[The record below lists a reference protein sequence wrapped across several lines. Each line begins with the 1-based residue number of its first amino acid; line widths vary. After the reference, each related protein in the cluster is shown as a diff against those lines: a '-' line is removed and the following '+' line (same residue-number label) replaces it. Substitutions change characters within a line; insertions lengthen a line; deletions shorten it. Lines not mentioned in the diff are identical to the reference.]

1 MALDPDQFPRVL
13 TVYLELT
20 RYPILA
26 DRIRER
32 MRHELFQRGVI
43 LGEVFE
49 NEVLEK
55 ARESQVREGITDP
68 QAQESPD
75 VWQQRVW
82 ITRQQLT
89 DFYFAYNLPH
99 DLLEELVRQTLAD
112 RLPAEDVTLTFH
124 PELAPWDMLFAQG
137 EAYEAL
143 PPPERARMHHHL
155 EEIKVVLIKAMIS
168 DHLSYVGI
176 ARRWFEMSDLRAI
189 RARRYGRG
197 KIGGKAAG
205 MLLAE
210 KILRQSAP
218 PDVRLSLRLPASWFL
233 GADVFRQFVQ
243 MNGLVRFANQKYKDH
258 EAMLVD
264 YPEVRTLALGGEMPT
279 EIVEGM
285 RQILDQAAGA
295 PLIVRSSSLLEDSFG
310 TSFAGKYESHFC
322 PNQGA
327 PAENLAAL
335 LDAIRSIYA
344 SVYSPDV
351 LLYRRRMGLVDYDER
366 MAILIQQVQ
375 GRRQRGV
382 LLPDA
387 AGVAYSR
394 NAFRWNPQIRREDG
408 FARLVWGL
416 GTRAV
421 DQIGGDYA
429 RLIALSHP
437 ASRPEADP
445 ARIRRYSQHHVDVID
460 LAGNAFRTLPV
471 ADLLSAD
478 TPHLRYLAQR
488 FEEGTL
494 ADIVSLPLGL
504 EPEQLTLTFD
514 GLLRRTPFPALLRDA
529 LHTLERAYGVPV
541 DVEFVLQL
549 EGEDGASPAPYLH
562 LVQCRP
568 QNQADLIEVPA
579 PTEIS
584 EQDRLLTAQG
594 MMPDGQVSS
603 IRYLV
608 LIPPEAYAGLQAD
621 ADRRQLAQVI
631 GRLNRRLAG
640 ETFLLLGPGRWGST
654 HPDLGIPVTYADIYN
669 TRALIELS
677 ADATAPDP
685 SYGTHFFQDL
695 LEARIYPLAVALQD
709 PATYFSAEFFH
720 SAKNA
725 LASLLAEDASWS
737 RCVLVVDLEQ
747 TPGSRRASLA
757 LDGERGTAVLY
768 LTPPSG

>member
-26 DRIRER
+26 ERIRER
-32 MRHELFQRGVI
+32 MRHELFQRGI
-43 LGEVFE
+43 ISREIFETEVR
-49 NEVLEK
+49 EK
-55 ARESQVREGITDP
+55 ARESQAREGLTEP
-68 QAQESPD
+68 LAQESPD
-75 VWQQRVW
+75 VWDQRLW

-99 DLLEELVRQTLAD
+99 DLLEDLVRQTLAD
-112 RLPAEDVTLTFH
+112 RLPAEDVMLTFH

-143 PPPERARMHHHL
+143 PQPERSRMEHHL
-155 EEIKVVLIKAMIS
+155 QEIKVVLIKAMIS

-176 ARRWFEMSDLRAI
+176 ARRWFEMADLRAI
-189 RARRYGRG
+189 RARRFGRG

-264 YPEVRTLALGGEMPT
+264 SPEVRTLALAGEMPA

-285 RQILDQAAGA
+285 RQILDEAAGA

-322 PNQGA
+322 PNQGT
-327 PAENLAAL
+327 PSENLSAL
-335 LDAIRSIYA
+335 LNAIRSIYA

-351 LLYRRRMGLVDYDER
+351 LLYRRHMGLVDYDER

-375 GRRQRGV
+375 GRRQGGV

-394 NAFRWNPQIRREDG
+394 NAFRWNPQIRRRDG

-445 ARIRRYSQHHVDVID
+445 ARIRRYSQQHVDVID

-494 ADIVSLPLGL
+494 ADLVSLPLGL
-504 EPEQLTLTFD
+504 KPEQLTLTFD

-529 LHTLERAYGVPV
+529 LQTLEHAYGVPV

-549 EGEDGASPAPYLH
+549 EGEDDASPAPYLH

-568 QNQADLIEVPA
+568 QNQADPVAVPA
-579 PTEIS
+579 PAEIPDG
-584 EQDRLLTAQG
+584 DRLLVAQG
-594 MMPDGQVSS
+594 MMPDGQVNG

-608 LIPPEAYAGLQAD
+608 LIPPQAYAALPAE

-654 HPDLGIPVTYADIYN
+654 HPELGIPVTYADIYN
-669 TRALIELS
+669 TRALVELS
-677 ADATAPDP
+677 ADVAAPEP
-685 SYGTHFFQDL
+685 SYGTHFFHDL
-695 LEARIYPLAVALQD
+695 LEAQIYPLAAALQD
-709 PATYFSAEFFH
+709 PATHFGAEFFS
-720 SAKNA
+720 SAQNA
-725 LASLLAEDASWS
+725 LSSLLPDDASWARS
-737 RCVLVVDLEQ
+737 IQVIDLEQ
-747 TPGSRRASLA
+747 APGARRAALA
-757 LDGERGTAVLY
+757 LDGERGTAILY
-768 LTPPSG
+768 LSPTTS

>member
-43 LGEVFE
+43 ARETFE
-49 NEVLEK
+49 NEVQEK
-55 ARESQVREGITDP
+55 ARESQLREGLTDP
-68 QAQESPD
+68 LTQESPD
-75 VWQQRVW
+75 LWQQRVW

-99 DLLEELVRQTLAD
+99 DLLEDLVRQTLAD
-112 RLPAEDVTLTFH
+112 RLPAEDVMLTFH

-143 PPPERARMHHHL
+143 PPPERARMQHHL

-176 ARRWFEMSDLRAI
+176 ARRWFEIADLQAI
-189 RARRYGRG
+189 RARRFGRG

-205 MLLAE
+205 MILAE

-218 PDVRLSLRLPASWFL
+218 PDVRLSLRLPPSSFI

-258 EAMLVD
+258 EAMLTD
-264 YPEVRTLALGGEMPT
+264 YPEVRALSLAGDMPAEVT
-279 EIVEGM
+279 DGL
-285 RQILDQAAGA
+285 RQILDEAAGA

-322 PNQGA
+322 PNQGSA
-327 PAENLAAL
+327 AENLSAL
-335 LDAIRSIYA
+335 LAAIRSIYA

-366 MAILIQQVQ
+366 MAVLIQQVQ
-375 GRRQRGV
+375 GRRRGGF

-394 NAFRWNPQIRREDG
+394 NQFRWNPQIRRQDG

-429 RLIALSHP
+429 RLVALSHP
-437 ASRPEADP
+437 GSRPEADP
-445 ARIRRYSQHHVDVID
+445 ARIRRYSQHSVDVID
-460 LAGNAFRTLPV
+460 LTTNAFRTLPV
-471 ADLLSAD
+471 RELLSAN
-478 TPHLRYLAQR
+478 TPHLRYLVQR
-488 FEEGTL
+488 HEDGSLTDL
-494 ADIVSLPLGL
+494 VSLPLNL
-504 EPEQLTLTFD
+504 DPDQLTLTFD

-529 LHTLERAYGVPV
+529 LRILEQAYGVPV
-541 DVEFVLQL
+541 DVEFVVSLDGE
-549 EGEDGASPAPYLH
+549 EGSSPTPYLH

-568 QNQADLIEVPA
+568 QNLQDAEAAPNLAEIPA
-579 PTEIS
+579 ER
-584 EQDRLLTAQG
+584 RLLTALG
-594 MMPDGQVSS
+594 MMPDGRVDR
-603 IRYLV
+603 IRYLI
-608 LIPPEAYAGLQAD
+608 LIPPQAYAALHGD
-621 ADRRQLAQVI
+621 AERRQLAQVI

-640 ETFLLLGPGRWGST
+640 EVFLLIGPGRWGST
-654 HPDLGIPVTYADIYN
+654 HPELGVPTTYADIYHA
-669 TRALIELS
+669 RALIELA

-695 LEARIYPLAVALQD
+695 LEARIYALAVALQD
-709 PATYFSAEFFH
+709 PATTFATEFF
-720 SAKNA
+720 AGCRNA
-725 LASLLAEDASWS
+725 LPDLLPDEAAWADH
-737 RCVLVVDLEQ
+737 LQVVDLDR
-747 TPGSRRASLA
+747 TPGAPRASLT
-757 LDGERGTAVLY
+757 LDGEHGTAILY
-768 LTPPSG
+768 LTDSIP

>member
-32 MRHELFQRGVI
+32 MRLELFQRGVI
-43 LGEVFE
+43 GRETFEDEVH
-49 NEVLEK
+49 EK
-55 ARESQVREGITDP
+55 ARQSQVREGLTDP
-68 QAQESPD
+68 LTQESPD
-75 VWQQRVW
+75 LWEQRLW

-99 DLLEELVRQTLAD
+99 ALLEELVRQTLAD
-112 RLPAEDVTLTFH
+112 RLPAQDVMLTFH

-143 PPPERARMHHHL
+143 PPPELARMQHHL

-176 ARRWFEMSDLRAI
+176 ARRWFEMADLRAI
-189 RARRYGRG
+189 RARRFGRG

-218 PDVRLSLRLPASWFL
+218 PDVRLNLRVPPSWFL

-243 MNGLVRFANQKYKDH
+243 LNDLVRFANQKYKDH
-258 EAMLVD
+258 EAMLAD
-264 YPEVRTLALGGEMPT
+264 YPEVRALALAGEVPS
-279 EIVEGM
+279 EIVDGL
-285 RQILDQAAGA
+285 RQILEQAAGA

-322 PNQGA
+322 ANQGT
-327 PAENLAAL
+327 PAGNLAAL
-335 LDAIRSIYA
+335 LDAVRSIYA

-366 MAILIQQVQ
+366 MAVLIQQVQ
-375 GRRQRGV
+375 GRRQRGF

-394 NAFRWNPQIRREDG
+394 NAIRWSPEIRRQDG
-408 FARLVWGL
+408 FARIVWGL

-421 DQIGGDYA
+421 DQIGGEYA
-429 RLIALSHP
+429 RLVALSHP
-437 ASRPEADP
+437 VSRPEPDP
-445 ARIRRYSQHHVDVID
+445 LRIRRYAQQNVDGID
-460 LAGNAFRTLPV
+460 LSANAFRTIPV
-471 ADLLSAD
+471 AELLTAE

-488 FEEGTL
+488 FEESSFS
-494 ADIVSLPLGL
+494 DIVSLPLDL
-504 EPEQLTLTFD
+504 APEQLTLTFD

-529 LHTLERAYGVPV
+529 LQALEHAYGVPV
-541 DVEFVLQL
+541 DIEFVLQL
-549 EGEDGASPAPYLH
+549 DGEEGTAPTPYLH
-562 LVQCRP
+562 LLQCRP
-568 QNQADLIEVPA
+568 QTQADSVAGFASGDIPE
-579 PTEIS
+579 ER
-584 EQDRLLTAQG
+584 RLLVAQG
-594 MMPDGQVSS
+594 MMPDGLVNG
-603 IRYLV
+603 IRYLI
-608 LIPPEAYAGLQAD
+608 LIPPQVYAALPGD
-621 ADRRQLAQVI
+621 AERRQLAQVI

-640 ETFLLLGPGRWGST
+640 EIFVFLGPGRWGST
-654 HPDLGIPVTYADIYN
+654 HPDLGIPVGYADIYHA
-669 TRALIELS
+669 RALIELT
-677 ADATAPDP
+677 ADAAATPP

-695 LEARIYPLAVALQD
+695 LEARIYPLGVALQD
-709 PATYFSAEFFH
+709 PATFFAAGLFDSAE
-720 SAKNA
+720 NA
-725 LASLLAEDASWS
+725 LPALLPQEQRWASCL
-737 RCVLVVDLEQ
+737 RVIDLERMAGA
-747 TPGSRRASLA
+747 PRASLVM
-757 LDGERGTAVLY
+757 DGERGSAILY
-768 LTPPSG
+768 LTPQPD

>member
-26 DRIRER
+26 ERIRER

-43 LGEVFE
+43 SREVFE
-49 NEVLEK
+49 NEVREK
-55 ARESQVREGITDP
+55 ARESQAREGLTDP
-68 QAQESPD
+68 LAQESPD
-75 VWQQRVW
+75 VWDQRLW

-99 DLLEELVRQTLAD
+99 DLLEGLVRQTLAD
-112 RLPAEDVTLTFH
+112 RMPAEDVLLTFH

-143 PPPERARMHHHL
+143 PQPERARLEHHL
-155 EEIKVVLIKAMIS
+155 HEIKVVLIKAMIS

-176 ARRWFEMSDLRAI
+176 ARRWFEMADLRAI
-189 RARRYGRG
+189 RARRFGRG

-258 EAMLVD
+258 EAMLAD
-264 YPEVRTLALGGEMPT
+264 YPEVRALALTGEVPA

-285 RQILDQAAGA
+285 RQILDQSAGA

-322 PNQGA
+322 PNQGRA
-327 PAENLAAL
+327 SENLSAL

-366 MAILIQQVQ
+366 MAVLIQQVQ
-375 GRRQRGV
+375 GRRQRGF

-394 NAFRWNPQIRREDG
+394 NAFRWSPQIRRQDG

-429 RLIALSHP
+429 RLVALSHP

-445 ARIRRYSQHHVDVID
+445 VRIRRYSQQQVDVID
-460 LAGNAFRTLPV
+460 LAANAFRTLPV
-471 ADLLSAD
+471 ADILSAD
-478 TPHLRYLAQR
+478 TPYLRYLAQR

-504 EPEQLTLTFD
+504 EPDQLTLTFD
-514 GLLRRTPFPALLRDA
+514 GLLRRTPFPVLLRDA
-529 LHTLERAYGVPV
+529 LQTLEHAYGVPV

-549 EGEDGASPAPYLH
+549 EGEDGTSPAPYLH

-568 QNQADLIEVPA
+568 QNQEDPVSVPA
-579 PTEIS
+579 PAEIPD
-584 EQDRLLTAQG
+584 EDRLLVAQG
-594 MMPDGQVSS
+594 MMPDGKVSG

-608 LIPPEAYAGLQAD
+608 LIPPQAYAALQPD
-621 ADRRQLAQVI
+621 ADRLRLAQVI

-640 ETFLLLGPGRWGST
+640 ETFMLLGPGRWGST
-654 HPDLGIPVTYADIYN
+654 HPELGIPVTYADIYN
-669 TRALIELS
+669 TRALVELS
-677 ADATAPDP
+677 ADVTAPEP
-685 SYGTHFFQDL
+685 SYGTHFFHDL

-709 PATYFSAEFFH
+709 PATHFGAEFFS
-720 SAKNA
+720 SADNA
-725 LASLLAEDASWS
+725 LSSLLPDDASWAGIIQ
-737 RCVLVVDLEQ
+737 VIDLEH
-747 TPGSRRASLA
+747 TSAARRASLA

-768 LTPPSG
+768 LPAAIP

>member
-32 MRHELFQRGVI
+32 MRRELFQRGVI
-43 LGEVFE
+43 NSEAFEDEVQ
-49 NEVLEK
+49 EK
-55 ARESQVREGITDP
+55 ARESQAREGLTDP
-68 QAQESPD
+68 LAQESPD
-75 VWQQRVW
+75 VWQQRLW

-99 DLLEELVRQTLAD
+99 DLLEELVRQTLSS

-143 PPPERARMHHHL
+143 PPPELARMQHHL
-155 EEIKVVLIKAMIS
+155 EEIKVVLIKAMVS

-176 ARRWFEMSDLRAI
+176 ARHWFDMADLRAI
-189 RARRYGRG
+189 RARRFGRG

-210 KILRQSAP
+210 KILRLSAP
-218 PDVRLSLRLPASWFL
+218 PDVRLSLRVPASWFL

-243 MNGLVRFANQKYKDH
+243 INGLVRFANQKYKTH

-264 YPEVRTLALGGEMPT
+264 YPEIRALALAGEVPG
-279 EIVEGM
+279 EIADGM
-285 RQILDQAAGA
+285 RQILDEAAGA

-322 PNQGA
+322 PNQGTH
-327 PAENLAAL
+327 AENLSAL
-335 LDAIRSIYA
+335 LDAVRSIYA

-366 MAILIQQVQ
+366 MAVLIQQVQ
-375 GRRQRGV
+375 GRRHSGF

-394 NAFRWNPQIRREDG
+394 NAFRWSPQIRRQDG

-429 RLIALSHP
+429 RLVALSHP
-437 ASRPEADP
+437 GSRPEADP
-445 ARIRRYSQHHVDVID
+445 ARIRRYSQHHVDGID
-460 LAGNAFRTLPV
+460 LAANAFRTLPV
-471 ADLLSAD
+471 AALLSAE

-488 FEEGTL
+488 FEEGNLT
-494 ADIVSLPLGL
+494 DMVSLPLGL
-504 EPEQLTLTFD
+504 QPEQVTLTFD

-529 LHTLERAYGVPV
+529 LQTLEKAYAVPV
-541 DVEFVLQL
+541 DVEFILHL
-549 EGEDGASPAPYLH
+549 EGEDGATPVPYVY

-568 QNQADLIEVPA
+568 QNQADQATGRPPA
-579 PTEIS
+579 EIS
-584 EQDRLLTAQG
+584 DEHRLLAAQG
-594 MMPDGQVSS
+594 LMPDGQVDE
-603 IRYLV
+603 IRYLI
-608 LIPPEAYAGLQAD
+608 LIDPEAYAALGD
-621 ADRRQLAQVI
+621 DGERRQLAQVI

-654 HPDLGIPVTYADIYN
+654 HPELGIPVTYADIYHA
-669 TRALIELS
+669 RALVEL
-677 ADATAPDP
+677 AVDATAPAP

-695 LEARIYPLAVALQD
+695 LEAHIYSLGVALQD
-709 PATYFSAEFFH
+709 PATFFALDFFAAAE
-720 SAKNA
+720 NA
-725 LASLLAEDASWS
+725 LPSLLPDDAAWTG
-737 RCVLVVDLEQ
+737 CIQVVDLELSS
-747 TPGSRRASLA
+747 PAGRASLA
-757 LDGERGTAVLY
+757 LDGERGLAVLY
-768 LTPPSG
+768 LSPPTT

>member
-32 MRHELFQRGVI
+32 MRQELFRRGVI
-43 LGEVFE
+43 GRETFE
-49 NEVLEK
+49 NEVQEK
-55 ARESQVREGITDP
+55 ARESQIREGLTDP
-68 QAQESPD
+68 LTQESPD
-75 VWQQRVW
+75 LWEQRLW

-99 DLLEELVRQTLAD
+99 ALLEELVRQTLAD
-112 RLPAEDVTLTFH
+112 RLPAQDVMLTFH

-143 PPPERARMHHHL
+143 PPPERARMQHHL

-176 ARRWFEMSDLRAI
+176 ARRWFEMADLSAI
-189 RARRYGRG
+189 RARRFGRG

-218 PDVRLSLRLPASWFL
+218 PDVRLSLRIPPSWFL

-243 MNGLVRFANQKYKDH
+243 MNDLVRFANQKYKDH
-258 EAMLVD
+258 EAMLAD
-264 YPEVRTLALGGEMPT
+264 YPEVRALALAGEVPS
-279 EIVEGM
+279 EIVEGL
-285 RQILDQAAGA
+285 RQILEQAAGA

-322 PNQGA
+322 ANQGSSTG
-327 PAENLAAL
+327 NLEAL
-335 LDAIRSIYA
+335 LDAVRSIYA

-366 MAILIQQVQ
+366 MAVLIQQVQ
-375 GRRQRGV
+375 GRRQRGF

-394 NAFRWNPQIRREDG
+394 NAMRWSPEIRRQDG

-429 RLIALSHP
+429 RLVALSHP
-437 ASRPEADP
+437 VSRPEPDP
-445 ARIRRYSQHHVDVID
+445 IRIRRYSQQNVDGID
-460 LAGNAFRTLPV
+460 LSANAFRTLPV
-471 ADLLSAD
+471 AELLTAE
-478 TPHLRYLAQR
+478 TPQLRYLAQC
-488 FEEGTL
+488 FEESSLT
-494 ADIVSLPLGL
+494 DIVSLPLDL
-504 EPEQLTLTFD
+504 KPEQLTLTFD

-529 LHTLERAYGVPV
+529 LHALERAYGVPV
-541 DVEFVLQL
+541 DIEFVLQL
-549 EGEDGASPAPYLH
+549 EGDEGASPTPYLH

-568 QNQADLIEVPA
+568 QNQADSVAGLVSADIP
-579 PTEIS
+579 
-584 EQDRLLTAQG
+584 DDRRLLTAQG
-594 MMPDGQVSS
+594 MMPDGLVNE

-608 LIPPEAYAGLQAD
+608 LIPPKAYAALPAD
-621 ADRRQLAQVI
+621 VDRRQLAHAI

-640 ETFLLLGPGRWGST
+640 EVFVLLGPGRWGST
-654 HPDLGIPVTYADIYN
+654 HPELGIPVTYAEIYHA
-669 TRALIELS
+669 RALVELA
-677 ADATAPDP
+677 ADATATPP

-709 PATYFSAEFFH
+709 PATFFAAGFFDSAQ
-720 SAKNA
+720 NA
-725 LASLLAEDASWS
+725 LPALLPEEHKWAN
-737 RCVLVVDLEQ
+737 CLLVIDLERI
-747 TPGSRRASLA
+747 PGGPRATLA
-757 LDGERGTAVLY
+757 MDGEHGSAVLY
-768 LTPPSG
+768 LTPQPA

>member
-285 RQILDQAAGA
+285 HQILDQAAGA

-375 GRRQRGV
+375 GRRQQGV

-460 LAGNAFRTLPV
+460 LAANAFRTLPV

-695 LEARIYPLAVALQD
+695 LEARI
-709 PATYFSAEFFH
+709 
-720 SAKNA
+720 
-725 LASLLAEDASWS
+725 
-737 RCVLVVDLEQ
+737 
-747 TPGSRRASLA
+747 
-757 LDGERGTAVLY
+757 
-768 LTPPSG
+768 

>member
-285 RQILDQAAGA
+285 HQILDQAAGA

-375 GRRQRGV
+375 GRRQQGV

-460 LAGNAFRTLPV
+460 LAANAFRTLPV

-584 EQDRLLTAQG
+584 ERDRLLTAQG

-725 LASLLAEDASWS
+725 LASLLAEDAAWS
-737 RCVLVVDLEQ
+737 RCILVVDLEQ

>member
-32 MRHELFQRGVI
+32 MLYELFQRGVI
-43 LGEVFE
+43 TREAFD
-49 NEVLEK
+49 NEVREK
-55 ARESQVREGITDP
+55 ARESQAREGLTDP
-68 QAQESPD
+68 LTQEAPD
-75 VWQQRVW
+75 VWEQRLR

-99 DLLEELVRQTLAD
+99 DLLEDLVRQTLAD
-112 RLPAEDVTLTFH
+112 RLPAEDVMLTFH

-143 PPPERARMHHHL
+143 PLPERARMEHHL
-155 EEIKVVLIKAMIS
+155 QEIKVVLIKAMIS

-176 ARRWFEMSDLRAI
+176 AREWFEMADLRAI
-189 RARRYGRG
+189 RARRFGRG

-210 KILRQSAP
+210 KILRQAAP
-218 PDVRLSLRLPASWFL
+218 ADVRLSLRVPPSWFL

-243 MNGLVRFANQKYKDH
+243 INGLIRYADQKYKDH
-258 EAMLVD
+258 EAMLAD
-264 YPEVRTLALGGEMPT
+264 YPEVRALALAGEVPA
-279 EIVEGM
+279 EVAEGL
-285 RQILDQAAGA
+285 RQILAQAAGS

-322 PNQGA
+322 PNQGTA
-327 PAENLAAL
+327 PQNLAAL

-375 GRRQRGV
+375 GRQHRGYLV
-382 LLPDA
+382 PDA

-394 NAFRWNPQIRREDG
+394 NQFRWNPQIRRRDG

-429 RLIALSHP
+429 RLVALSHP

-445 ARIRRYSQHHVDVID
+445 ARIRRYSQHQVDAID
-460 LAGNAFRTLPV
+460 LAANNFCTLPV
-471 ADLLSAD
+471 AELLSAD

-488 FEEGTL
+488 FEDGTL
-494 ADIVSLPLGL
+494 SDIVSLPLSL
-504 EPEQLTLTFD
+504 EPALLTLTFE
-514 GLLRRTPFPALLRDA
+514 GLLVRTPFPALLRDA
-529 LHTLERAYGVPV
+529 LRTLERAYRVPV

-549 EGEDGASPAPYLH
+549 EGESGAPPVPLLF

-568 QNQADLIEVPA
+568 QVQVDQASGQPVA
-579 PTEIS
+579 EIPG
-584 EQDRLLTAQG
+584 ERRLFVAHGL
-594 MMPDGQVSS
+594 MPDGQVYG
-603 IRYLV
+603 IRYLI
-608 LIPPEAYAGLQAD
+608 LIRPEAYAALVSEAEK
-621 ADRRQLAQVI
+621 RKLAQLV
-631 GRLNRRLAG
+631 GRLNHRLAG

-654 HPDLGIPVTYADIYN
+654 HPELGIPVTYADIYHA
-669 TRALIELS
+669 RALVELA
-677 ADATAPDP
+677 ADGDAPDP

-695 LEARIYPLAVALQD
+695 LESGIYPLAVALRD
-709 PATYFSAEFFH
+709 PATEFAIEFFD
-720 SAKNA
+720 SAANVLAA
-725 LASLLAEDASWS
+725 LLPDDARWADT
-737 RCVLVVDLEQ
+737 VQVVDLGQ
-747 TPGSRRASLA
+747 APGAGQASLA
-757 LDGERGTAVLY
+757 LDGDSGTAVLF
-768 LTPPSG
+768 LAPPPA